1 MKCGDTTYEFELIRG
16 NDVLHTL
23 KFRKQGSND
32 YDTVSDVMK
41 AVAAYDT
48 NSGETVLYYIVGH
61 FENKKLT
68 TKLYKH
74 TCTENVI
81 NPIKQL
87 VENRNRMIQQIY
99 GDWDT
104 YIFVWYD

>member
-1 MKCGDTTYEFELIRG
+1 MGFLKCGDTAYEFELIRG

-23 KFRKQGSND
+23 KFREQGSTA
-32 YDTVSDVMK
+32 YYTVSDVMK

-68 TKLYKH
+68 TELYKH
-74 TCTENVI
+74 TCTKNVI
-81 NPIKQL
+81 NPISQL
-87 VENRNRMIQQIY
+87 VENKNRMI
-99 GDWDT
+99 
-104 YIFVWYD
+104 